1 MIETQHG
8 DSVRS
13 TLIITNAAKEHFGEY
28 ECLAENEVGAS
39 RRLVKLRQEDGP
51 PLLVVVS
58 AGIAGLLLTTVV
70 LALGLACRRYHT
82 GKEME
87 QWPKQ
92 QVESS
97 CSSHSS
103 LSEEDSLGPEYHTT
117 DHPID
122 YQQFTGS
129 KDLLASLAPSHPY
142 SSPYLQSSTPTIPS
156 PGTYSPAQEDSY
168 SQQYLGAAQGRYQ
181 HSPAS
186 TVSIPQPFQPSPAYG
201 NLPRLDSKLGP
212 HDSKLGPHDPSWVQG
227 FSVDVAGEELNT
239 TSIGTHV

>member
-1 MIETQHG
+1 MIEIQQG

-13 TLIITNAAKEHFGEY
+13 TVIITNTAEDHFREY
-28 ECLAENEVGAS
+28 E
-39 RRLVKLRQEDGP
+39 
-51 PLLVVVS
+51 
-58 AGIAGLLLTTVV
+58 
-70 LALGLACRRYHT
+70 
-82 GKEME
+82 
-87 QWPKQ
+87 WQ
-92 QVESS
+92 QVDSS

-212 HDSKLGPHDPSWVQG
+212 HDPSWVRG